1 MRRRKS
7 LTLVVALV
15 AAALATAL
23 AGCGGDD
30 PDAPPAGGDPAI
42 EYVRTGGL
50 AGVGERLEIGA
61 DGRATLLTGG
71 DAGPPRRFNVPA
83 QQAEG
88 VRQALDDA
96 DFAGLPTDE
105 DRSIP
110 EPDGFNYAIRYRG
123 HLVRREQAGLD
134 PRLGRAIR
142 LLDGIVAAHRA

>member
-1 MRRRKS
+1 MRRQHS
-7 LTLVVALV
+7 LAISLVLV
-15 AAALATAL
+15 AAALTAAAL
-23 AGCGGDD
+23 VGCGDD
-30 PDAPPAGGDPAI
+30 GDAPPAEGGAAI

-50 AGVGERLEIGA
+50 AGVGERLKIGA

-105 DRSIP
+105 ERSIP